1 MISPALEKQRHQLY
15 GQAVQGMERRLA
27 AIDEPGKMFTAL
39 RWGMDE
45 LERTLAATPA
55 KVRATIACRAGCG
68 WCCSVPVDVQAHEVF
83 FAAEHI
89 QLNFSPADL
98 AAVIE
103 RTAAHRAQ
111 VSALASDA
119 RAQRMKPCPLLD
131 GGGSCTVYES
141 RPAICRSHHAS
152 DAAVCAAAKQ
162 PGDFERVHIPELK
175 ARMFAVMLGLDQ
187 AIEAAGFDERPY
199 DFGSALHEALTNSLS
214 LARWLRRQPAFPDSC
229 LADRAG

>member
-55 KVRATIACRAGCG
+55 KIRATIACRAGCG

-103 RTAAHRAQ
+103 RTSAHRTQIA
-111 VSALASDA
+111 ALASEQ
-119 RAQRMKPCPLLD
+119 RAQRMEPCPLLN
-131 GGGSCTVYES
+131 
-141 RPAICRSHHAS
+141 
-152 DAAVCAAAKQ
+152 
-162 PGDFERVHIPELK
+162 
-175 ARMFAVMLGLDQ
+175 
-187 AIEAAGFDERPY
+187 AG
-199 DFGSALHEALTNSLS
+199 
-214 LARWLRRQPAFPDSC
+214 
-229 LADRAG
+229 